1 MHACHPHTLAARA
14 KGFLTSMRNAFLIS
28 DLLSGT
34 TACKQR
40 IFQVKE
46 VSEIR
51 DQPALCKGC
60 KLPYISILMEA
71 AAQVK

>member
-1 MHACHPHTLAARA
+1 
-14 KGFLTSMRNAFLIS
+14 MRNAFLIS